1 MHLLHLWASSQTE
14 MTDFPGFL
22 HTTTRETPILSGG
35 ASPYNVYVIKGL
47 TPPPPPSRGTQTYK
61 SRGDPRFDS
70 RPYQHF
76 LCFAFA
82 DGYSFLLTSLTAVAF
97 ILLPP
102 RLATTVIWWND
113 LRS

>member
-47 TPPPPPSRGTQTYK
+47 TPPP
-61 SRGDPRFDS
+61 
-70 RPYQHF
+70 
-76 LCFAFA
+76 
-82 DGYSFLLTSLTAVAF
+82 
-97 ILLPP
+97 LPEVP
-102 RLATTVIWWND
+102 RLISQGVIPGSIPGHISTFFVSH
-113 LRS
+113 LQMVILSY